1 MDKEHPYWSIIDMPL
16 SEEKPEGED
25 VSSTKEYEELSDE
38 MMKLGGLSQSSMD
51 WEKIQ
56 RISRRILQQKSRDIV
71 VFRYFIQALSR
82 QGSILDIAC
91 ALHLCAVFLD
101 KWSPV
106 AYPKIDTKKGQRLH
120 QINTSQAI
128 KGLSQQAIRLSE
140 EFPQNPKWHMVLKE
154 IDLLWKATDK
164 APTEIDIHDLGQL
177 RKIVRELCEHISE
190 EDDEIEEEKTQSDI
204 IQNTEKPSEPP
215 SERIIQTPQNI
226 RFDDE
231 RNIKRSLISVAD
243 FISQIDPLNI
253 SNFSL
258 RRFATWLDV
267 TSLPPTK
274 GKHKTEVPSP
284 SVDMV
289 LKYTEK
295 LESPT
300 IELWQ
305 QLEASLSNLPFWF
318 SGQYISYQ
326 YAIKLEYPQ
335 IAQIIKDET
344 TQFFNRLA
352 GLKDLNYSDGSSFI
366 DNEVLKW
373 LKEELPSLS
382 LAVQNKE
389 NIAENTIEKVRSQH
403 PREIETIGLQ
413 WQNEWDKSFK
423 LAKDGKIKQAL
434 SLVDKIGE
442 EIKQPRDIFYM
453 RMAIADIH
461 AECGFYNLAATEY
474 EKLLTL
480 AEEQNLNQWEPST
493 IKRLKIRIDY
503 LLHSNK

>member
-1 MDKEHPYWSIIDMPL
+1 MSEEHPYWSILDMPL

-25 VSSTKEYEELSDE
+25 VSSEREYEELSDE

-51 WEKIQ
+51 WEKIE

-82 QGSILDIAC
+82 QNNISDIAC
-91 ALHLCAVFLD
+91 ALHLCAVFLE

-140 EFPQNPKWHMVLKE
+140 EFPQSPKWHMVLKE
-154 IDLLWKATDK
+154 IDLLWEATDK
-164 APTEIDIHDLGQL
+164 ASTEVDIHDLGQL
-177 RKIVRELCEHISE
+177 KKVVRDLCEHLSE
-190 EDDEIEEEKTQSDI
+190 ETDEVEEQPQADTTQD
-204 IQNTEKPSEPP
+204 TESSSETATERLVQAPP
-215 SERIIQTPQNI
+215 SI

-231 RNIKRSLISVAD
+231 RSIKRSLISVAD
-243 FISQIDPLNI
+243 FISQVDPLNI

-258 RRFATWLDV
+258 RRFATWFDV
-267 TSLPPTK
+267 TSLPPAK
-274 GKHKTEVPSP
+274 GNNKTEVPP
-284 SVDMV
+284 PPVDMV
-289 LKYTEK
+289 LKYTEN
-295 LESPT
+295 LEAPT

-305 QLEASLSNLPFWF
+305 QLEASLGNLPFWF
-318 SGQYISYQ
+318 FGQYISYQ

-344 TQFFNRLA
+344 IQFFNRLE
-352 GLKDLNYSDGSSFI
+352 GLKDLCYH
-366 DNEVLKW
+366 DNSPLVDDKVLTW
-373 LKEELPSLS
+373 IKESTPASQEIKDIP
-382 LAVQNKE
+382 E
-389 NIAENTIEKVRSQH
+389 EKIPLEH
-403 PREIETIGLQ
+403 PREIETVGLQ
-413 WQNEWDKSFK
+413 WQSAWDKSFK
-423 LAKDGKIKQAL
+423 LAKDGRIKQAL
-434 SLVDKIGE
+434 SLVDKVGK

-461 AECGFYNLAATEY
+461 TECGLYNLAISEY
-474 EKLLTL
+474 EKLLAL
-480 AEEQNLNQWEPST
+480 AEKQNLSQWEPST

-503 LLHSNK
+503 LLHSNE